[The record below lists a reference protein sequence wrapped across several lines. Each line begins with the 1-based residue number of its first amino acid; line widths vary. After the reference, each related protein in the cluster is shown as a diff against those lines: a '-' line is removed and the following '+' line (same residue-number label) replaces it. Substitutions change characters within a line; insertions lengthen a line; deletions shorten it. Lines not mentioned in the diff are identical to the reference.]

1 MASDIVNFIFLSE
14 ILSLPVVNFHD
25 SKKIGRVLDLAATTN
40 QVFPKITGIVIK
52 PGNSKKVMYIPW
64 GKVKKMIPGGS
75 VTVEYIQES
84 MNGAST
90 TADTE
95 ILLRKTFLD
104 KQIISTS
111 GNKVVRVNDLHFLI
125 DDTLKEN
132 SNLWLVHIDIGVKA
146 LLRRLGWGR
155 FINAIFKWVM
165 DRDIRDKFIPWK
177 YVQPTATA
185 NVYGSLHLKIDS
197 SKLSEVH
204 PADMADILEDLGIDE
219 RISLIESLSFGT
231 AAATLQEMPLKLR
244 VQISETLE
252 AGRLTSIINEMP
264 MDEAVDLL
272 DEISRE
278 HRQAVYVL
286 LPSEKVSE
294 LKELSQLSIFSV
306 GSIMNTDFITVKETQ
321 TVQEILELLKAESKK
336 AELIYYIY
344 AVEKDD
350 YLKGVITIR
359 NLLSSQPTAVIAD
372 IMNENVISVKIDT
385 NIKRVAQI
393 FFKYNFIAI
402 PVVDDDDRI
411 QGIITSRDAF
421 ESVFPEMKQESET

>member
-14 ILSLPVVNFHD
+14 ILNLPVVNFHD
-25 SKKIGRVLDLAATTN
+25 TKKIGHVLDLAATTN

-84 MNGAST
+84 MNGASI

-252 AGRLTSIINEMP
+252 AGRLTNIINEMP

-278 HRQAVYVL
+278 HRQAVYAL

-306 GSIMNTDFITVKETQ
+306 GSIMNTDFITVTETQ
-321 TVQEILELLKAESKK
+321 TVQEIIELLKAESKK

-344 AVEKDD
+344 VVEKNDR
-350 YLKGVITIR
+350 LKGVVTIR
-359 NLLSSQPTAVIAD
+359 NLLSSQPTAVIAA

>member
-1 MASDIVNFIFLSE
+1 MVSDIVNFIFLSE
-14 ILSLPVVNFHD
+14 ILNLPVVNFHAG
-25 SKKIGRVLDLAATTN
+25 KKIGRVLDLAATTN

-52 PGNSKKVMYIPW
+52 PGNGKKVMYIPW

-125 DDTLKEN
+125 DNTLKEN

-155 FINAIFKWVM
+155 FINAIFKWIM

-321 TVQEILELLKAESKK
+321 TVREILELLKAESKK

>member
-14 ILSLPVVNFHD
+14 ILNLPVVNFHD
-25 SKKIGRVLDLAATTN
+25 TKKIGHVLDLAATTN

-84 MNGAST
+84 MNGASI

-104 KQIISTS
+104 KQIISIS

-252 AGRLTSIINEMP
+252 AGRLTNIINEMP

-278 HRQAVYVL
+278 HRQAVYAL

-306 GSIMNTDFITVKETQ
+306 GSIMNTDFITVTETQ
-321 TVQEILELLKAESKK
+321 TVQEIIELLKAESKK

-344 AVEKDD
+344 VVEKNDR
-350 YLKGVITIR
+350 LKGVVTIR

>member
-25 SKKIGRVLDLAATTN
+25 SKKIGRILDLAATTN

-52 PGNSKKVMYIPW
+52 PGNSKKVMHIPW

-90 TADTE
+90 SADTE

-252 AGRLTSIINEMP
+252 AGRLTNIINEMP

-278 HRQAVYVL
+278 HRQAVYAL

-294 LKELSQLSIFSV
+294 LKKLSQLSIFSV
-306 GSIMNTDFITVKETQ
+306 GSIMNTDFITVTETQ
-321 TVQEILELLKAESKK
+321 TVQEIIELLKAESKK
-336 AELIYYIY
+336 VELIYYIY
-344 AVEKDD
+344 VVEKNDR
-350 YLKGVITIR
+350 LKGVVTIR

>member
-272 DEISRE
+272 DEMSRE

>member
-84 MNGAST
+84 MNGASI

-252 AGRLTSIINEMP
+252 AGRLTNIINEMP

-278 HRQAVYVL
+278 HRQAVYAL

-306 GSIMNTDFITVKETQ
+306 GSIMNTDFITVTETQ
-321 TVQEILELLKAESKK
+321 TVQEIIELLKAESKK

-344 AVEKDD
+344 VVEKNDR
-350 YLKGVITIR
+350 LKGVVTIR